1 KAGPRCPAGRS
12 SASPSPEPCSRTPPS
27 SSWTRPPRPWTP
39 RTRPGSPPPPSNWP
53 ASAPC
58 WSSPTGRPPSQ
69 PPTRSSSWRAGG
81 SRRPA
86 PRPSCSPGTAAT
98 PPSSAPG
105 SAPRGGAW
113 PPRPP
118 DPAPPRHPAGEG
130 TPHRPLPG
138 RRPPMTP
145 TVPERTGADEALRFP
160 LTRPCPFTPP
170 DAYQR
175 MRGREGLTRAV
186 IPSGEQVWLVARHA
200 DVRAALSHPAAS
212 SDARHPAFPALGE
225 GEQAVAADLRPFIR
239 MDPPDHT
246 RVRRMLVGEF
256 TVKRVR
262 EMRLAI
268 EEICAEQA
276 DRLLTRTPPADLV
289 GEYANRVST
298 TVICRLL
305 GVPVEDLDFFRRITS
320 VSGSRTSTE
329 QEVNAALADL
339 FGLIDRLIDEKSA
352 DPGDDL
358 ISRLATG
365 PLARGEITRRSLL
378 SQIGI
383 TLNAGHETSRNMI
396 PLAALALLRHPD
408 QLARLREDPSL
419 WPGAV

>member
-1 KAGPRCPAGRS
+1 
-12 SASPSPEPCSRTPPS
+12 
-27 SSWTRPPRPWTP
+27 
-39 RTRPGSPPPPSNWP
+39 
-53 ASAPC
+53 
-58 WSSPTGRPPSQ
+58 
-69 PPTRSSSWRAGG
+69 
-81 SRRPA
+81 
-86 PRPSCSPGTAAT
+86 
-98 PPSSAPG
+98 
-105 SAPRGGAW
+105 
-113 PPRPP
+113 
-118 DPAPPRHPAGEG
+118 
-130 TPHRPLPG
+130 
-138 RRPPMTP
+138 MTP
-145 TVPERTGADEALRFP
+145 SVPERTGADEALRFP
-160 LTRPCPFTPP
+160 LTRSCPFTPP

-262 EMRLAI
+262 EMRPAI

-419 WPGAV
+419 WPGAVDELLRYLSVADVITLRVATDDIPLDGGAIPAGEGYIALLGAANHDPAAFPDPQKLDVARPQRNHVAFGYGAHQCVGQNLGRLEIEVALRTLFDRAPGLRPAVPLEELPLRSSSAIFGLEEVPVTW